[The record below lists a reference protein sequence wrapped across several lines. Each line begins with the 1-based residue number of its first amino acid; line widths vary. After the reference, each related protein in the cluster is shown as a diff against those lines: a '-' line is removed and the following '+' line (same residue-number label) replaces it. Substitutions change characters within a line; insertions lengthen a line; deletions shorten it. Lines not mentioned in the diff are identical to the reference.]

1 MQEIWRMLAYYRCR
15 FLLRLDNTYE
25 LFLCAVLDIEQNP
38 VTLEEFNVLSGAGTI
53 KLTPWN
59 IRTNV
64 GQEVVVAISDF
75 FGKGQY
81 WCSIGH
87 GIIKFL

>member
-1 MQEIWRMLAYYRCR
+1 MQEIWRMLAYSKCR

-38 VTLEEFNVLSGAGTI
+38 VTLAGTI

-64 GQEVVVAISDF
+64 GDLIIEVKKLLLQFQI
-75 FGKGQY
+75 
-81 WCSIGH
+81 
-87 GIIKFL
+87 FLARVNIDAVLDME